1 MLYKIDRPLDNYSPL
16 WAKYWEQNPSLLKGV
31 GSDAV
36 SDEETAAAAAK
47 AADDAKNAEWQS
59 KFDTLTADN
68 ERLTAKI
75 SESNKHTKAA
85 EAKAAKEEKERL
97 EGANNFEQ
105 LYKSSEV
112 EREGLMKQI
121 ADRDLQSASASEDNA
136 ALMLANELTKDTKRA
151 RLLAKELKIRL
162 KYTDDGIKVTD
173 ANGNLTVSSLADLKL
188 EVQKNPDYDFL
199 IDGVDSSGG
208 SASGSNKTGS
218 ASRTYTRA
226 EFAALNP
233 AQRMQVSK
241 DARSGK
247 AELID

>member
-1 MLYKIDRPLDNYSPL
+1 M
-16 WAKYWEQNPSLLKGV
+16 A
-31 GSDAV
+31 
-36 SDEETAAAAAK
+36 DEKTPEEIAAEAK

-121 ADRDLQSASASEDNA
+121 ADRDLKSASTSEENA
-136 ALMLANELTKDTKRA
+136 ALTLANELTKDTKRA
-151 RLLAKELKIRL
+151 RLLAKELKSRL

-173 ANGNLTVSSLADLKL
+173 ASGNLTVSTIADLKL

-208 SASGSNKTGS
+208 SANGNNNTGG
-218 ASRTYTRA
+218 ASKTYTRA

-233 AQRMQVSK
+233 AQKMQVSK
-241 DARSGK
+241 DARTGK